1 MDSKVILVDYE
12 VQQKILQEIEAVK
25 KLLIERHVARDH
37 DGIRWLDNAE
47 LMEYLHVCRR
57 TILKFRKKGLPS
69 SQISGRIYYR
79 KDLVD
84 DFISNRR
91 VEI

>member
-25 KLLIERHVARDH
+25 KLLIERHVASDH

-47 LMEYLHVCRR
+47 LMEYLHVC
-57 TILKFRKKGLPS
+57 
-69 SQISGRIYYR
+69 
-79 KDLVD
+79 
-84 DFISNRR
+84 
-91 VEI
+91 